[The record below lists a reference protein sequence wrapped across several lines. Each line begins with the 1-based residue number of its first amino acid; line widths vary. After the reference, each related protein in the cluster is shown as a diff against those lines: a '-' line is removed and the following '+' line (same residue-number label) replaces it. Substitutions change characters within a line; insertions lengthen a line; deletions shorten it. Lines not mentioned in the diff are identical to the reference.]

1 MLNFEN
7 LLHPPATK
15 GRGVSLS
22 KEYLELDTWKN
33 NKYYNSFFLSEAKWS
48 FLCYNTF
55 GGPFISKSLDL
66 HILVFPP
73 VASQWRACEG
83 CVEMP
88 ESVLLY

>member
-33 NKYYNSFFLSEAKWS
+33 NSNSLFLSETKRS

>member
-15 GRGVSLS
+15 GEGVPLS

-33 NKYYNSFFLSEAKWS
+33 NNNSFFLSEAKRS
-48 FLCYNTF
+48 FLCHNTF
-55 GGPFISKSLDL
+55 GGPFISESLDL

-73 VASQWRACEG
+73 VASQWRACQG

-88 ESVLLY
+88 GSVLLY

>member
-15 GRGVSLS
+15 GEGVPLS

-33 NKYYNSFFLSEAKWS
+33 NNNSFFLSEAKRS
-48 FLCYNTF
+48 FLCYKTF
-55 GGPFISKSLDL
+55 GGPFISESLDL

-73 VASQWRACEG
+73 VASQWRACQG

-88 ESVLLY
+88 GSVLLY

>member
-15 GRGVSLS
+15 GEGVPLS

-33 NKYYNSFFLSEAKWS
+33 NNNSFFLSEAKIS

-55 GGPFISKSLDL
+55 GGPFISESLDL

-73 VASQWRACEG
+73 VASQWRACQG

-88 ESVLLY
+88 GSVLLY